1 MGSKLS
7 CMSKQSENNGKIPK
21 SKKPKLLTKD
31 EVTNEVVTVT
41 SKVIEDKSEP
51 SIINEESINHH
62 DHHISMNNETIQLR
76 SHISILEPAP
86 SNYELPKPLTTSSII
101 NRSSNLIQP
110 ILDPSQFTTQ
120 LIINKSTLE
129 ENHIIQPIDKIAY
142 ELAKSHIK
150 IATWKDLYW
159 SLIGKRNLMNDEL
172 KIRALFTW
180 LCSIPIG
187 YIPFLTYNELEQANN
202 NGIQYAKEALA
213 NKSKKLK
220 TDSPEFIL
228 NEMSN
233 GKATYLQAFESLC
246 HYSNIPCVTVKGLAK
261 GVDYVVGMRLNDIND
276 QLQQQQSSSSSSS
289 SSSPSIMHR
298 LQHAWN
304 AAYIDNK
311 WALFDPMWAAQ
322 RLAVSANTRLSQ
334 LVQTGQ
340 MDYETDMFYFNVDP
354 AKFIYSHYP
363 FDENWQMLKPPVTL
377 KEFENNVLLK
387 PAFFRHGLGLLSHQ
401 DCVILAPNKLVIK
414 LSMPKTLTDTLKF
427 TFNLKYEGK
436 DDNLD
441 LPNLSQFGIH
451 ELSRRDATV
460 TFHFRFPKPGGYKLT
475 LYAQR
480 IGEKLFA
487 DICEYRVESKMST
500 DLQQSESVV
509 MNTNTTNTT
518 TTTATTTGSSNNN
531 HDTSKPVLSILPF
544 PPTSQGHYGPAEK
557 AKELDIIT
565 IPEDLETQLNCHTG
579 LLEIKFTT
587 KDPQRKLPR
596 LTARL
601 KSSIHD
607 TSMLTDC
614 ILLRNIEAT
623 LPGSLSS
630 TTNRL
635 SGTQTIQGSRIHMII
650 LTAYLPTG
658 GEYALE
664 VYGAPADSDENTS
677 YFLVWQFLIN
687 SEYGIQLSTP
697 VRKRL
702 ATMNLGPQD
711 ETWSTLGLKLLSH
724 DDPLIHVPTAGSIE
738 LQKTRSKLEIMNQY
752 MSQGDK
758 IINDR
763 STNDSLIVSTI
774 ISNQTNEIDDEKQD
788 PHSCDLKIKFS
799 KESQQK
805 LYVVGQFVDIST
817 PEEEDCTNY
826 LLQQW
831 DEIDEPNMN
840 EHLTYL
846 IRIPKGDH
854 FYKLYIYAIPI
865 YNNELPQSLPLV
877 YTYLIEAPPRIM
889 SSEIPYIGVKWG
901 GFPEKLEQQQQQQ
914 QKQQNHHHHQQQ
926 QQQTT
931 IT

>member
-31 EVTNEVVTVT
+31 EATNEVVTVT
-41 SKVIEDKSEP
+41 TKVIEDKSEP
-51 SIINEESINHH
+51 PITTNESINN
-62 DHHISMNNETIQLR
+62 HIVPNDNETIKLR

-86 SNYELPKPLTTSSII
+86 SNYELPKPLSMSPTMNI
-101 NRSSNLIQP
+101 SSNSIKP
-110 ILDPSQFTTQ
+110 TLDPSTFTKQ
-120 LIINKSTLE
+120 LIINKSTLDD
-129 ENHIIQPIDKIAY
+129 NHIAQPVDTIAR
-142 ELAKSHIK
+142 ELARSHTK
-150 IATWKDLYW
+150 PATWKDLYW
-159 SLIGKRNLMNDEL
+159 SLIGKRNLINDEL
-172 KIRALFTW
+172 KVKALFSW
-180 LCSIPIG
+180 LCSIPVG
-187 YIPFLTYNELEQANN
+187 SIPFLTYDELQQAEQDD
-202 NGIQYAKEALA
+202 IQYAKEALK

-220 TDSPEFIL
+220 VDSPEFIL
-228 NEMSN
+228 NEMSY

-276 QLQQQQSSSSSSS
+276 QLQQQQSSSSSASS
-289 SSSPSIMHR
+289 SSIMHR

-304 AAYIDNK
+304 AAYLDNK

-377 KEFENNVLLK
+377 KEFENSVLLK

-500 DLQQSESVV
+500 DLQQTEPVAMDTS
-509 MNTNTTNTT
+509 TT
-518 TTTATTTGSSNNN
+518 TTISNNN
-531 HDTSKPVLSILPF
+531 NNNNDTSKPALTILPF

-565 IPEDLETQLNCHTG
+565 IPEDLETHLNCHTG
-579 LLEIKFTT
+579 ILEIKFTT

-601 KSSIHD
+601 KSSIHE

-623 LPGSLSS
+623 SS
-630 TTNRL
+630 GNLISATNRL
-635 SGTQTIQGSRIHMII
+635 SGTQTIQGSRINMII

-687 SEYGIQLSTP
+687 SEYGVRLSTP

-738 LQKTRSKLEIMNQY
+738 LRKTRSKSEIMSQY

-758 IINDR
+758 IMNGV
-763 STNDSLIVSTI
+763 STNDSLIVPTTSPD
-774 ISNQTNEIDDEKQD
+774 QTNEIDDEVQD
-788 PHSCDLKIKFS
+788 PRSCDLKIRIS

-831 DEIDEPNMN
+831 DENEEPNIT
-840 EHLTYL
+840 EHLTYF

-865 YNNELPQSLPLV
+865 NNNELPQSLPLV

-901 GFPEKLEQQQQQQ
+901 GFPEKLEQQQQ
-914 QKQQNHHHHQQQ
+914 HHQQQ
-926 QQQTT
+926 QNHLHPQQHNNNNKITT
-931 IT
+931 TPNNNNK

>member
-21 SKKPKLLTKD
+21 SKKPKLLTKT
-31 EVTNEVVTVT
+31 ERTNEVVTVT
-41 SKVIEDKSEP
+41 TKVIEDKSEP
-51 SIINEESINHH
+51 PATTEESVKNHVTPVE
-62 DHHISMNNETIQLR
+62 SETIKIR
-76 SHISILEPAP
+76 SHISLLEPAP
-86 SNYELPKPLTTSSII
+86 SSYELPKPLTPSPINISSQ
-101 NRSSNLIQP
+101 LIKP
-110 ILDPSQFTTQ
+110 SLDQSKFTTQ
-120 LIINKSTLE
+120 LIINKPTSGD
-129 ENHIIQPIDKIAY
+129 NHIAQPVDPDAR
-142 ELAKSHIK
+142 ELARGTTKP
-150 IATWKDLYW
+150 ATWKDLHW
-159 SLIGKRNLMNDEL
+159 ALIGKRNLINDEL
-172 KIRALFTW
+172 KVRALFSW
-180 LCSIPIG
+180 LCSIPVG
-187 YIPFLTYNELEQANN
+187 HIPFLTYDEIEQAERD
-202 NGIQYAKEALA
+202 GIQYAKEALS
-213 NKSKKLK
+213 NKLKKLK
-220 TDSPEFIL
+220 TDSPEFVL
-228 NEMSN
+228 NEMAN

-276 QLQQQQSSSSSSS
+276 QLQQQQQQQSLTSPSSTSPLSS
-289 SSSPSIMHR
+289 SIMHR

-304 AAYIDNK
+304 AAYLDNK

-377 KEFENNVLLK
+377 KQFENSVLLK

-441 LPNLSQFGIH
+441 LPNLSQFGLH
-451 ELSRRDATV
+451 ELSKRDATV

-500 DLQQSESVV
+500 DLQQTDSGV
-509 MNTNTTNTT
+509 MNATTPTT
-518 TTTATTTGSSNNN
+518 TVTTNNN
-531 HDTSKPVLSILPF
+531 HDTSISALSILPF

-557 AKELDIIT
+557 AKELDLIT
-565 IPEDLETQLNCHTG
+565 VPEDLETQLNCHTG

-587 KDPQRKLPR
+587 KNPQSKLPR

-601 KSSIHD
+601 KSSIHE

-614 ILLRNIEAT
+614 ILLRNIEAVP
-623 LPGSLSS
+623 PGSLSF
-630 TTNRL
+630 
-635 SGTQTIQGSRIHMII
+635 GIQTIHGSRIHMII

-687 SEYGIQLSTP
+687 SEFGIRLSTP

-724 DDPLIHVPTAGSIE
+724 DDPLIHVPTTGSIE
-738 LQKTRSKLEIMNQY
+738 LRKTRSKSEIMSQY
-752 MSQGDK
+752 VNQGDK
-758 IINDR
+758 TMNGV
-763 STNDSLIVSTI
+763 STSDSLIVPTTSPD
-774 ISNQTNEIDDEKQD
+774 QTNEVDDEGQD
-788 PHSCDLKIKFS
+788 PRSCDLKIRFS
-799 KESQQK
+799 KESHQK

-831 DEIDEPNMN
+831 EEPEVSNMN

-854 FYKLYIYAIPI
+854 FYKLYIYATPI
-865 YNNELPQSLPLV
+865 NNNELPQSLPLV

-901 GFPEKLEQQQQQQ
+901 AFPEKLEQQQKHHHPQQQ
-914 QKQQNHHHHQQQ
+914 QQD

-931 IT
+931 IK

>member
-1 MGSKLS
+1 MVYISNFN
-7 CMSKQSENNGKIPK
+7 QSINLAYVYFIIN
-21 SKKPKLLTKD
+21 
-31 EVTNEVVTVT
+31 
-41 SKVIEDKSEP
+41 KSEP
-51 SIINEESINHH
+51 PITTNESINN
-62 DHHISMNNETIQLR
+62 HIVPNDNETIKLR

-86 SNYELPKPLTTSSII
+86 SNYELPKPLSMSSTMNI
-101 NRSSNLIQP
+101 SSNSIKP
-110 ILDPSQFTTQ
+110 TLDPSTFTKQ
-120 LIINKSTLE
+120 LIINKSILDD
-129 ENHIIQPIDKIAY
+129 NHIAQPVDIIAR
-142 ELAKSHIK
+142 ELARSHSK
-150 IATWKDLYW
+150 PATWKDLYW

-172 KIRALFTW
+172 KVKALFSW
-180 LCSIPIG
+180 LCSIPVG
-187 YIPFLTYNELEQANN
+187 SIPFLTYDELQQAEQDD
-202 NGIQYAKEALA
+202 IQYAKEALK

-220 TDSPEFIL
+220 LDSPEFIL
-228 NEMSN
+228 NEMS
-233 GKATYLQAFESLC
+233 Y
-246 HYSNIPCVTVKGLAK
+246 VKGLAK

-276 QLQQQQSSSSSSS
+276 QLQQQQSSSSSSAAS
-289 SSSPSIMHR
+289 SSIMHR

-304 AAYIDNK
+304 AAYLDNK

-377 KEFENNVLLK
+377 KEFENSVLLK

-500 DLQQSESVV
+500 DLQQTEPVV
-509 MNTNTTNTT
+509 MDTSTT
-518 TTTATTTGSSNNN
+518 TTSNNN
-531 HDTSKPVLSILPF
+531 NNNDTSKPALTILPF

-565 IPEDLETQLNCHTG
+565 IPEDLETHLN
-579 LLEIKFTT
+579 FNTT
-587 KDPQRKLPR
+587 MNQRKLPR

-601 KSSIHD
+601 KSSIHE

-614 ILLRNIEAT
+614 ILLRSIEAT
-623 LPGSLSS
+623 SSGSLISA
-630 TTNRL
+630 TNRL
-635 SGTQTIQGSRIHMII
+635 SGTQTIQGSRINMII

-687 SEYGIQLSTP
+687 SEYGVRLSTP

-738 LQKTRSKLEIMNQY
+738 LRKTRSKSEIMSQY

-758 IINDR
+758 IMNGI
-763 STNDSLIVSTI
+763 STNDSLIVPTTSPD
-774 ISNQTNEIDDEKQD
+774 QTNEIDDEVQD
-788 PHSCDLKIKFS
+788 PRSCDLKIRIS

-817 PEEEDCTNY
+817 PEEEVS
-826 LLQQW
+826 
-831 DEIDEPNMN
+831 
-840 EHLTYL
+840 
-846 IRIPKGDH
+846 DH

-865 YNNELPQSLPLV
+865 NNNELPQSLPLV

-901 GFPEKLEQQQQQQ
+901 GFPEKLEQQQQ
-914 QKQQNHHHHQQQ
+914 HHHHQQQ
-926 QQQTT
+926 QNHLHPQQQQQQQNHHHPQQQQQQIT